1 MEPPTPATDPPG
13 PPAPAELLAPR
24 LPTAGSAVRLFL
36 GVVLLYLLAGIPF
49 QLLLG
54 EVGLALTQ
62 LTIFLGGT
70 LYFVRRG
77 GYDPVATLS
86 LRRPER
92 RHVLGGLV
100 LLAGATPVAWF
111 LAWLQSL
118 VVPIPEAF
126 LEAMSGLLETDDPLR
141 MLWLLIL
148 VAVLPAICEEFLF
161 RGAILS
167 GLRSRFTK
175 WGAIVLSGVLFGLV
189 HAPQAV
195 FRFLP
200 TAWLG
205 IVLAWVVWES
215 RSLWVA
221 VLLHFVNNGA
231 ILVLTLIPATRAAT
245 SDVDEPHVLL
255 LPTALLLLYAGFRIV
270 SGDARDTDPFDPPPG
285 AQGAH
290 GARPTDPS

>member
-1 MEPPTPATDPPG
+1 MEPPAPLADPPG
-13 PPAPAELLAPR
+13 SPAPSGAPAAPR
-24 LPTAGSAVRLFL
+24 LPTAGSALRLFL
-36 GVVLLYLLAGIPF
+36 GVVLLYLLAGVPF
-49 QLLLG
+49 QLVFG
-54 EVGLALTQ
+54 EVGIALTQ
-62 LTIFLGGT
+62 LTVFLGGT
-70 LYFVRRG
+70 LLFVRLG

-86 LRRPER
+86 LRIPER
-92 RHVLGGLV
+92 GHLLGGLV
-100 LLAGATPVAWF
+100 LLAGATPIAWM

-141 MLWLLIL
+141 MAWLLLL
-148 VAVLPAICEEFLF
+148 VAVLPALCEEVLF

-167 GLRSRFTK
+167 GLRSRYTK
-175 WGAIVLSGVLFGLV
+175 WGAIVISGVLFGLV

-205 IVLAWVVWES
+205 IVLAWVVWET

-231 ILVLTLIPATRAAT
+231 ILVLTLIPFTREAT
-245 SDVDEPHVLL
+245 SDVDQPHVLL
-255 LPTALLLLYAGFRIV
+255 LPVSLLLLYAGFRIL
-270 SGDARDTDPFDPPPG
+270 SGDAERLDPAHPPASAPG
-285 AQGAH
+285 P
-290 GARPTDPS
+290 RPPDPS